1 MAKKQLQNKI
11 AESKLT
17 LPVVSLYAMAVW
29 LLCGAITR
37 QWWLQFGGFVMATY
51 LMILLNNFN
60 ALIRIYSRMVSCS
73 FIVLFCAACFL
84 FPSAYGAVLQVC
96 YVGSLLFLFATYQDK
111 EAAGFVY
118 YAFLLMGIATM
129 HDSFLLCYL
138 PVIWL
143 LMATQL
149 QSFSARTMGAS
160 ILGLLTPYWVVA
172 CLLIFNKDFAALT
185 RLLPDWN
192 SFIPT
197 FDYAAITDSQTA
209 TWALI
214 VLMTVTGIIHYIRKH
229 HDDRIRTRLLFG
241 FFIWIELATFLF
253 MAAMPQHNDSLMRL
267 AIVNVAPL
275 IGHFIALS
283 GNRLTNIYFCVIALL
298 IFLITGYN
306 IWTSYLS

>member
-1 MAKKQLQNKI
+1 M
-11 AESKLT
+11 
-17 LPVVSLYAMAVW
+17 
-29 LLCGAITR
+29 
-37 QWWLQFGGFVMATY
+37 
-51 LMILLNNFN
+51 
-60 ALIRIYSRMVSCS
+60 
-73 FIVLFCAACFL
+73 
-84 FPSAYGAVLQVC
+84 
-96 YVGSLLFLFATYQDK
+96 
-111 EAAGFVY
+111 
-118 YAFLLMGIATM
+118 
-129 HDSFLLCYL
+129 
-138 PVIWL
+138 
-143 LMATQL
+143 
-149 QSFSARTMGAS
+149 
-160 ILGLLTPYWVVA
+160 A
-172 CLLIFNKDFAALT
+172 CLLIFNKDIAALT

-209 TWALI
+209 MWALI

>member
-29 LLCGAITR
+29 LLCGAITQ
-37 QWWLQFGGFVMATY
+37 QWWLQLGGFVIATY
-51 LMILLNNFN
+51 LMLLLNNIN
-60 ALIRIYSRMVSCS
+60 ALIRIFSRIVSCT
-73 FIVLFCAACFL
+73 FIVLFCAACYL
-84 FPSAYGAVLQVC
+84 FPSLYGAVVQIC
-96 YVGSLLFLFATYQDK
+96 YISILLFLFATYQDK
-111 EAAGFVY
+111 QATGFTF
-118 YAFLLMGIATM
+118 YAFLLMGIVSM
-129 HDSFLLCYL
+129 HESFLLCYL

-149 QSFSARTMGAS
+149 QSLSARTMGAS

-172 CLLIFNKDFAALT
+172 CLLIFNKDITALT

-209 TWALI
+209 TLAL
-214 VLMTVTGIIHYIRKH
+214 VALLYVTGVVHYIRKH
-229 HDDRIRTRLLFG
+229 RYDRIRTRLLYG

-275 IGHFIALS
+275 AGHFIVFS
-283 GNRLTNIYFCVIALL
+283 GNRLTNIYFCVITLL